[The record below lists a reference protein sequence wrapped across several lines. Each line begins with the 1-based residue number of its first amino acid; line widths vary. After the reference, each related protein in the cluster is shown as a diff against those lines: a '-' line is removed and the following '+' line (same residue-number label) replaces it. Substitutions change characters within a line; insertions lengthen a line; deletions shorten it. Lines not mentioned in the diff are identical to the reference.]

1 MKVRIESVTE
11 KSKYGDFELTRIYVD
26 DVLIGEGSYGGEP
39 EDNFRSR
46 DYRWVE
52 GLLEDLATELGAE
65 VEIVEIKE

>member
-26 DVLIGEGSYGGEP
+26 DVLVGEGSYGGEP
-39 EDNFRSR
+39 EDNSRSR